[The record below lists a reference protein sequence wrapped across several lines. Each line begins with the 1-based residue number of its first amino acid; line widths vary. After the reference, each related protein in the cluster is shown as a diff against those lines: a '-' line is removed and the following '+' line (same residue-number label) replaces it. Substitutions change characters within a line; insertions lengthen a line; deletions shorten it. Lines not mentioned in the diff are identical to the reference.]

1 MEIHQLMDGGEVVTT
16 TKPTYAIAH
25 GSAAVQAAR
34 IIAGVAKEDVLR
46 ERVRLLQNKRGIGL
60 LEAKRIVLRED
71 LIEDINAAT
80 SVDDIKRILLR
91 IV

>member
-1 MEIHQLMDGGEVVTT
+1 M

-34 IIAGVAKEDVLR
+34 IIAGVAKEADQRERIQRLR
-46 ERVRLLQNKRGIGL
+46 EERNIGL
-60 LEAKRIVLRED
+60 LEAKSIVQKED
-71 LIEDINAAT
+71 LVSDIWST
-80 SVDDIKRILLR
+80 KTIDDIKRILLR